1 LLLSQDLK
9 KVQPWNQAA
18 ARCVWKKEQE
28 TDAGGWQVDA
38 WRAGTI
44 QVHSAASSFRPHSSF
59 VRQKVAALSSLR
71 EASVA
76 PSRKSKR
83 FWIWLA
89 AAVVVVVALL
99 GIGAARLTRGSGI
112 DLNKLAKVTRA
123 DVARSVVATGKIQP
137 ITKVEVKSKASGIV
151 EKLYVDINNQ
161 VHKGQQLAQLDQQE
175 IVAQVEAQRAQ
186 LAAAEANVSTYQ
198 ANIEQDKVNAA
209 APDLPMYKATLD
221 RNLEMQ
227 KLGIVSRQALDDAN
241 KDYLAALTRRDSAKA
256 QIGVDAARLKQARAQ
271 VLQAQA
277 SLKQLEEQLS
287 YTTIVAPMDGV
298 ILSRDVEIGDAVS
311 SILVLGSTATLVMTE
326 GDINQVYVQGK
337 VDEADIAHVYMSQP
351 ARIKVESFRDRVF
364 NGKVTKIA
372 PLGVEKDNVTTF
384 EVRVSIDNPGGELKA
399 NMTANAEII
408 LDEHKGVLTV
418 PESAVIYDSQKKA
431 TVEVPDKKQKEGKRK
446 VPVTVGLSNGSVT
459 EILSGLKEGDSVVL
473 QQ

>member
-1 LLLSQDLK
+1 
-9 KVQPWNQAA
+9 
-18 ARCVWKKEQE
+18 
-28 TDAGGWQVDA
+28 
-38 WRAGTI
+38 
-44 QVHSAASSFRPHSSF
+44 
-59 VRQKVAALSSLR
+59 VAAK
-71 EASVA
+71 
-76 PSRKSKR
+76 KSKR
-83 FWIWLA
+83 FWVWIVA
-89 AAVVVVVALL
+89 AAVVVVLIGGL
-99 GIGAARLTRGSGI
+99 GVKVLVKGASI
-112 DLNKLAKVTRA
+112 DPNRLAKVTRG

-151 EKLYVDINNQ
+151 EKLYVDINNV

-175 IVAQVEAQRAQ
+175 IVAEVAAQKAQ
-186 LAAAEANVSTYQ
+186 LAAAQANVATFE

-221 RNLEMQ
+221 RNQEMQ
-227 KLGIVSRQALDDAN
+227 KLGVVSRQALDDAN

-256 QIGVDAARLKQARAQ
+256 QIGVDSARLKQAHAQ
-271 VLQAQA
+271 VMQAQA
-277 SLKQLEEQLS
+277 SLNQFEEQLG
-287 YTTIVAPMDGV
+287 YTTILAPMDGV

-326 GDINQVYVQGK
+326 GDTTQVYVQGK
-337 VDEADIAHVYMSQP
+337 VDEADIAHVYMNQP

-399 NMTANAEII
+399 NMTANAEIL

-418 PESAVIYDSQKKA
+418 PENAVIYDNQKKA
-431 TVEVPDKKQKEGKRK
+431 TVEIPDKSQKEGKRK

-459 EILSGLKEGDSVVL
+459 EILSGLKEGDQVVL

>member
-1 LLLSQDLK
+1 M
-9 KVQPWNQAA
+9 
-18 ARCVWKKEQE
+18 
-28 TDAGGWQVDA
+28 
-38 WRAGTI
+38 
-44 QVHSAASSFRPHSSF
+44 AASR
-59 VRQKVAALSSLR
+59 RG
-71 EASVA
+71 
-76 PSRKSKR
+76 KR
-83 FWIWLA
+83 FWIWLTVG
-89 AAVVVVVALL
+89 VVLFLGLVVGGIAL
-99 GIGAARLTRGSGI
+99 ARLVKGSSI
-112 DLNKLAKVTRA
+112 DPNRLAKVTRG
-123 DVARSVVATGKIQP
+123 DVTRSVVATGQIQP

-161 VHKGQQLAQLDQQE
+161 VKKGQQLAQLDQQE
-175 IVAQVEAQRAQ
+175 ILAQVDAQRAQ
-186 LAAAEANVSTYQ
+186 LASAEANVSAYD

-221 RNLEMQ
+221 RNLEM
-227 KLGIVSRQALDDAN
+227 KKSGIVSQQALDDTN
-241 KDYLAALTRRDSAKA
+241 KEYLAALTRRDSAKA
-256 QIGVDAARLKQARAQ
+256 QIGVDTAKLKQAHAQ
-271 VLQAQA
+271 VLQSQA

-337 VDEADIAHVYMSQP
+337 VDEADIAHVYMAQP
-351 ARIKVESFRDRVF
+351 ARIKVESFRDRTF

-399 NMTANAEII
+399 NMTANAEIL
-408 LDEHKGVLTV
+408 LDEHKGVLSV
-418 PESAVIYDSQKKA
+418 PENAVMYDNQKN
-431 TVEVPDKKQKEGKRK
+431 TSVQVPDSKQKDGVRK

-459 EILSGLKEGDSVVL
+459 EIVSGLKEGQQVVL

>member
-1 LLLSQDLK
+1 M
-9 KVQPWNQAA
+9 
-18 ARCVWKKEQE
+18 
-28 TDAGGWQVDA
+28 
-38 WRAGTI
+38 
-44 QVHSAASSFRPHSSF
+44 AASR
-59 VRQKVAALSSLR
+59 RG
-71 EASVA
+71 
-76 PSRKSKR
+76 KR
-83 FWIWLA
+83 FWIWLTVG
-89 AAVVVVVALL
+89 VVLFVGLVAG
-99 GIGAARLTRGSGI
+99 GIALARLVKGSSI
-112 DLNKLAKVTRA
+112 DPNRLAKVTRG
-123 DVARSVVATGKIQP
+123 DVTRSVVATGQIQP

-161 VHKGQQLAQLDQQE
+161 VKKGQQLAQLDQQE
-175 IVAQVEAQRAQ
+175 ILAQVDAQRAQ
-186 LAAAEANVSTYQ
+186 LASAEANVSAYE

-221 RNLEMQ
+221 RNLEM
-227 KLGIVSRQALDDAN
+227 KKSGIVSQQALDDTN
-241 KDYLAALTRRDSAKA
+241 KEYLAALTRRDSAKA
-256 QIGVDAARLKQARAQ
+256 QIGVDTAKLKQAHAQ
-271 VLQAQA
+271 VLQSQA

-337 VDEADIAHVYMSQP
+337 VDEADIAHVYMDQP
-351 ARIKVESFRDRVF
+351 ARIKVESFRDRTF

-372 PLGVEKDNVTTF
+372 PLGVQKDNVTTF

-399 NMTANAEII
+399 NMTANAEIL

-418 PESAVIYDSQKKA
+418 PENAVMYDNQKNA
-431 TVEVPDKKQKEGKRK
+431 SVQVPDSKQKDGVRK
-446 VPVTVGLSNGSVT
+446 VPVTVGLSNGSVS
-459 EILSGLKEGDSVVL
+459 EVVSGLKEGQQVVL